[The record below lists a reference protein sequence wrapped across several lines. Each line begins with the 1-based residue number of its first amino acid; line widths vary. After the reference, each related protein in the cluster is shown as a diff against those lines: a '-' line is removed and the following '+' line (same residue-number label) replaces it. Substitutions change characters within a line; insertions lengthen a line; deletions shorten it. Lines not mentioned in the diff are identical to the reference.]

1 MYGVQTNQPT
11 NQLKQPNT
19 TVLTDQECSLFSN
32 MPEFNN

>member
-1 MYGVQTNQPT
+1 MYGVQTNQQT
-11 NQLKQPNT
+11 NFKQPNT